1 MSTEVS
7 TKPGDRKNPLA
18 KAARAERNRKIF
30 IQVGVAAVLV
40 GLVAAIGIGLA
51 IRKHDDNKGTPAA
64 SSASFAPA
72 VTHDPSTGATPP
84 NVTPGG
90 AIRIGNPDAKAKIQ
104 VVADLQCPAC
114 KMFEGYNSDVLAKA
128 VQNGSATIDYN
139 IISFLDR
146 ASNGNQYSTRAAN
159 AAYVVAAADPS
170 KFQAWLGTMFGKQP
184 PENGNGMTDDQLIQI
199 AADAG
204 YTDPQVAQ
212 DIRDGKYI
220 QFVKDETKAV
230 FATGLQSTPTVY
242 VNGSQVQDAKTL
254 MSPGGMTSAIE
265 NASK

>member
-1 MSTEVS
+1 MS

-51 IRKHDDNKGTPAA
+51 IRKHDDNKGAPAA
-64 SSASFAPA
+64 PSASFAPA
-72 VTHDPSTGATPP
+72 VTHDPSTGAVPP

-90 AIRIGNPDAKAKIQ
+90 AIRIGNPDAKAKVQI
-104 VVADLQCPAC
+104 VADLQCPAC

-128 VQNGSATIDYN
+128 VQNGSATIDYS

-146 ASNGNQYSTRAAN
+146 ASNGNQFSTRAAN
-159 AAYVVAAADPS
+159 AAYVVATADPS